1 VPEQR
6 PPRNRSGSAAADSV
20 ASILSAAET
29 AAEQMRAEAESR
41 VRDRIAEG
49 ARAADFRVQAAEE
62 EAAEILA
69 DARSESERVLR
80 EARERDE
87 ESKTTVTSE
96 ALTIIA
102 KAQENA
108 DETVAKATQ
117 TAARHRQEAETYT
130 RDLLGEARITAQE
143 VRSEGLE
150 LAANLRQMGESLR
163 ANAER
168 ILRDVQGVHGQM
180 VARIDRVEARS
191 AGLSSESGRPRSDRS
206 RGASRE
212 PLDGESDD
220 GIPDVPEFIP
230 RR

>member
-1 VPEQR
+1 MSDQR
-6 PPRNRSGSAAADSV
+6 ATPNRSGSAAADRV
-20 ASILSAAET
+20 ASILSAAEAT
-29 AAEQMRAEAESR
+29 AERLRVDAEGR

-49 ARAADFRVQAAEE
+49 DRAADYRVQAAEE

-69 DARSESERVLR
+69 GARSEAERVLR
-80 EARERDE
+80 EAHDRDE

-108 DETVAKATQ
+108 DETLAKATQ
-117 TAARHRQEAETYT
+117 IASRHRQEAETYT
-130 RDLLGEARITAQE
+130 RDLLSEARLTAQE
-143 VRSEGLE
+143 VRTEGLE

-180 VARIDRVEARS
+180 VARIDRVEGRRAP
-191 AGLSSESGRPRSDRS
+191 ASSESRRARSGRS
-206 RGASRE
+206 RGGARE
-212 PLDGESDD
+212 AVSVEGDD